1 MEIPASFQTA
11 IASKLYTDTI
21 TVREQTEQLDAE
33 GGAKRV
39 VTTATGAE
47 YSANVQ
53 PLDAELRKALLGESM
68 DAEYRITAPAD
79 IAAEKGTLIE
89 YNGNIYEVVDF
100 KRYDSHAELLAKRW
114 VAP

>member
-21 TVREQTEQLDAE
+21 KVMAQEEQLDAE

-39 VTTATGAE
+39 ATTASE
-47 YSANVQ
+47 PIMANVQ
-53 PLDAELRKALLGESM
+53 PVSDELRKALLGDNIE
-68 DAEYRITAPAD
+68 AEYKITAPSETTAD
-79 IAAEKGTLIE
+79 KGTLIE
-89 YNGNIYEVVDF
+89 FSGEIYEVVDF

-114 VAP
+114 VKP

>member
-21 TVREQTEQLDAE
+21 KVMVQTEQLDAE

-39 VTTATGAE
+39 ATTAGEPIA
-47 YSANVQ
+47 ANAQ
-53 PLDAELRKALLGESM
+53 PVDDELRKALLGDNIE
-68 DAEYRITAPAD
+68 AEYKITTLPD
-79 IAAEKGTLIE
+79 IEAGKGTLIE
-89 YNGNIYEVVDF
+89 YAGEVYEVLDF